1 MFYLFIAWCKI
12 TYFSVCCKGV
22 KLEYF
27 TLLAKEL
34 SKLDSVSNIQEEL
47 LRKGGKTTK
56 AYKIDFDYAKFPLT
70 GLEVTDGAGLRFIN
84 LRLTIS
90 YPRDK
95 YSVDFVL
102 KVLND
107 FNSTSVCLKAFYVD
121 DGDNNKDFDIAYNI
135 EDVFLA
141 SEHDLGPALE
151 KKIEMLV
158 RGPLSVHKEM
168 DKE

>member
-1 MFYLFIAWCKI
+1 M
-12 TYFSVCCKGV
+12 
-22 KLEYF
+22 EYF

-47 LRKGGKTTK
+47 LKKGGKTTK
-56 AYKIDFDYAKFPLT
+56 AYKLNFDYTKFPLT
-70 GLEVTDGAGLRFIN
+70 ALEVIDESGLRFVN

-95 YSVDFVL
+95 YSVEFVL

-107 FNSTSVCLKAFYVD
+107 FNSTSVCLKAFYAD
-121 DGDNNKDFDIAYNI
+121 DGDNKDFDIAYNI
-135 EDVFLA
+135 EDAFLV
-141 SEHDLGPALE
+141 SEHDLGSVLE

-158 RGPLSVHKEM
+158 RGPLVVHKAL